1 MRCTSHVRNARCLIT
16 RRRITVLE
24 SQTHDTV
31 GIFILP
37 ERMNIYAGSTRWLEP
52 MFPMI
57 PCHDEMARCALQFRH
72 LGSQDEDALAKT
84 LTRKARSDVAEYPL
98 LPCCSF
104 SFSFL
109 ASSFFNFPSFPSF
122 RFAFSRSFAR
132 IFVHTRS
139 RINSRGNHA
148 RETIFP
154 MDPTSPFFLCLHSRS
169 FCFYVHSN

>member
-57 PCHDEMARCALQFRH
+57 LCHDAMARCALQFRR
-72 LGSQDEDALAKT
+72 LGSQDERRHWRGKLEAML
-84 LTRKARSDVAEYPL
+84 RNIRYSHVAP
-98 LPCCSF
+98 
-104 SFSFL
+104 
-109 ASSFFNFPSFPSF
+109 F
-122 RFAFSRSFAR
+122 RFLFSRLPFL
-132 IFVHTRS
+132 IFRAFHRSALLFRAASLESLYIRVH
-139 RINSRGNHA
+139 
-148 RETIFP
+148 
-154 MDPTSPFFLCLHSRS
+154 
-169 FCFYVHSN
+169 V

>member
-57 PCHDEMARCALQFRH
+57 LCHDAMERCALQFRR
-72 LGSQDEDALAKT
+72 LGSQDERRHWREKLET
-84 LTRKARSDVAEYPL
+84 MLRNIRRSHVAP
-98 LPCCSF
+98 
-104 SFSFL
+104 
-109 ASSFFNFPSFPSF
+109 F
-122 RFAFSRSFAR
+122 RFLFSRLPFLIYRAFHRSALLFRAAS